1 MSSDCEAT
9 TAPDA
14 ESTASDWGASQEM
27 SERFKPLSAQ
37 RAVQAAISGD
47 AMARYV
53 GLELVLLTPPS
64 GRVEVTVLGLA
75 GLLSVSK
82 KTVIRSL
89 RALETAGLLKS
100 RRRGSVANVYT
111 WTDAAQAPR
120 RRSLLSG
127 AAGAP
132 EGGGDGAAQVA
143 ERMRA
148 AHRVLLGCYVEERAR
163 AYGLDPALGYADEH
177 RVQWRP
183 LCVAVLRW
191 VEVYQA
197 EGEQWA
203 DALERVCRA
212 AVRAWLSRP
221 GRDRW
226 LIEHR
231 HPLERMATDLDWV
244 AGEMKLK
251 RKAAPKVSD
260 QEQRCQDCKYPASKG
275 HDHTCPAVRF
285 AKHRAQEAA

>member
-27 SERFKPLSAQ
+27 SERFKQLTAQ
-37 RAVQAAISGD
+37 RAVEAAITDD
-47 AMARYV
+47 AIACYV
-53 GLELVLLTPPS
+53 GLRLALLTPPS
-64 GRVEVTVLGLA
+64 GRVEATLDELATRWRLNKGTVTKALRALVAA
-75 GLLSVSK
+75 GLL
-82 KTVIRSL
+82 R
-89 RALETAGLLKS
+89 S

-127 AAGAP
+127 AAGALG
-132 EGGGDGAAQVA
+132 EGGDDAAQVA

-148 AHRVLLGCYVEERAR
+148 AHRVLLGCYVDERAR
-163 AYGLDPALGYADEH
+163 AYGLDAALGYADEH

-251 RKAAPKVSD
+251 RHKAAAPKTEASGERPCEYCNVAGRHTKD
-260 QEQRCQDCKYPASKG
+260 CRRKLYQQR
-275 HDHTCPAVRF
+275 
-285 AKHRAQEAA
+285 EAA

>member
-1 MSSDCEAT
+1 MSSDSEPT
-9 TAPDA
+9 TAQNFA
-14 ESTASDWGASQEM
+14 STASDPGSGQEM
-27 SERFKPLSAQ
+27 SDRFKPLTAQ
-37 RAVQAAISGD
+37 RAVKRAVRGS
-47 AMARYV
+47 ARLV
-53 GLELVLLTPPS
+53 GFELALMTPPV
-64 GRVEVTVLGLA
+64 GRVEATLEQLQAEIGVGVNTLIKALRELEQA
-75 GLLSVSK
+75 GL
-82 KTVIRSL
+82 IR
-89 RALETAGLLKS
+89 S

-111 WTDAAQAPR
+111 WTEAAR
-120 RRSLLSG
+120 TSHR

-212 AVRAWLSRP
+212 AVRAWLLRP

-251 RKAAPKVSD
+251 RHKPTPKPTEH
-260 QEQRCQDCKYPASKG
+260 EQRCAECHYPAGKG
-275 HDHTCPAVRF
+275 HDRSCPVPRWE
-285 AKHRAQEAA
+285 KQRAQEAA